1 MIKLKDAYF
10 VKSASKIEE
19 TTPEGMSEVAFI
31 GRSNVGKSSII
42 NALTNKK
49 GLAKSSSTPGKTR
62 LINVFAVTFQNEDA
76 QFQAQLVDL
85 PGFGYAKVSHSLKD
99 EWQRNLTEY
108 IRKRVSIRVFVH
120 LIDSRHPFLE
130 IDETVHNYLQSIVRA
145 DQTILRIFTKLD
157 KLNQSEISLIK
168 KHFPDAILVSN
179 SSKKGIDKA
188 IEAIFTRLFG
198 AVS

>member
-62 LINVFAVTFQNEDA
+62 LINFFAVTFQNEDA

>member
-1 MIKLKDAYF
+1 VIKLKDAYF